1 MVTTLNINPSHAF
14 CQTLEILRNR
24 VGWISQMMKI
34 PLSGSMECRLDR
46 SCRQVTLNLLNIR
59 LHKLQLNEIKYI
71 LPALLSVSAVWRSAV
86 ASHWRSW
93 YRTAQNRSSQ
103 ISQIRRCPGSQYCS
117 LVRLSPLL
125 HSLSGNEVKFRSRVG
140 LPKELWMNLESKY
153 IQYSTIHW
161 WVYPIC
167 RLFTVLSFC
176 WQKLTT

>member
-1 MVTTLNINPSHAF
+1 MVTTLYINPSHAF
-14 CQTLEILRNR
+14 CQTLEIWRNR
-24 VGWISQMMKI
+24 VGWISPMMKI
-34 PLSGSMECRLDR
+34 LLRISGMSSWPELP
-46 SCRQVTLNLLNIR
+46 SSNAKFFKTKINIR
-59 LHKLQLNEIKYI
+59 LHKLQLNEIKYL

-140 LPKELWMNLESKY
+140 PKN
-153 IQYSTIHW
+153 
-161 WVYPIC
+161 
-167 RLFTVLSFC
+167 
-176 WQKLTT
+176 